1 MSRGT
6 VTKSRTDKKGG
17 QSVPLPAVA
26 HEIIPGKYTDQD
38 WNSMLEKDDGED
50 FIADIVEDVV
60 AMTLEKAYDGYIS
73 RQLLPFTINQAK
85 DAILQ
90 IIEWQ
95 FLAHDEGDMEVDKD
109 PGWIQEEEP
118 DPATTDCWA
127 QGSVPKIF
135 LPPVCSVIE
144 EEPEV
149 KEEAQPTETVDPE
162 ICDEQMSDQVS
173 EPPLPENTQ
182 LEEDQPQDANFV
194 PENSDSPTKAAAS
207 PKKKRRGYKPHYGS
221 LKSAGVSRMTE
232 SLEDTEIQ
240 LWEKEARENLSPERP
255 LALSLIQMPVTCHS
269 LLKEPEL
276 QAHSYHYFVQGLL
289 KTSHSLHYSSH
300 GLVAQVHSTPS
311 VFQRCLIDTPF
322 RHRMQQG
329 RPPGN
334 KEVTYDEMGNVVA
347 VVKLNPDR
355 LPNHRVKVGYHVV
368 DPTVE
373 AAEARLDAMKKGKL
387 TRKNL
392 SHKEPKHS
400 NGKRASVGSS
410 TVTSKGKPSVLT
422 DSQSKTPLPPAMIDT
437 VDIAPGVVI
446 REGQQVRKGP
456 RRVVKKSNQLTD
468 ETQRMLKPIS
478 ICNNLATLDV
488 SEILERRTPTLKP
501 LAESNPIPPINP
513 HPPQQPRVS

>member
-269 LLKEPEL
+269 LLKQRE
-276 QAHSYHYFVQGLL
+276 QSYIYMLDG
-289 KTSHSLHYSSH
+289 T
-300 GLVAQVHSTPS
+300 
-311 VFQRCLIDTPF
+311 I
-322 RHRMQQG
+322 MQQG

>member
-269 LLKEPEL
+269 LLK
-276 QAHSYHYFVQGLL
+276 
-289 KTSHSLHYSSH
+289 
-300 GLVAQVHSTPS
+300 
-311 VFQRCLIDTPF
+311 
-322 RHRMQQG
+322 MQQG